1 MQRQHKTPHTM
12 ESEII
17 TLLRTDDM
25 VVAEDIQRLLEE
37 SHIYTLLLSDNPA
50 ASAFS
55 AYSGI
60 RPMESITIQINKA
73 DHPQAIEIL
82 KGGPYAEL
90 LGDSCQY

>member
-1 MQRQHKTPHTM
+1 M

-60 RPMESITIQINKA
+60 RPMESITIQINKT

-90 LGDSCQY
+90 LGDSYQY

>member
-73 DHPQAIEIL
+73 DHPQAMEIL

-90 LGDSCQY
+90 LGDF